1 MNGIGVGILN
11 GVYHERCWVSFY
23 AIGCRYSRLYSHY
36 DLRIDS
42 GEHMMKYLKKRK
54 NEFVA
59 KKIKAAYEKGRDE
72 NSLDVT
78 SLGQDFEDLNN

>member
-1 MNGIGVGILN
+1 
-11 GVYHERCWVSFY
+11 
-23 AIGCRYSRLYSHY
+23 
-36 DLRIDS
+36 
-42 GEHMMKYLKKRK
+42 MMKYLKKRK